1 MSSLFAI
8 VFGRFPTVETGTS
21 MSTPA
26 VPPRSTESGAE
37 FWLLANQVS
46 RRTENERLMNIQSGF
61 APGWIRSVREAFRLN
76 HEHLE
81 ELLNASTSTLE
92 RRQRQQQP
100 LDRVTSERLDR
111 IAMIASQAMDIFETP
126 ERASQWMLTANA
138 ALRDQCPLRLCET
151 EIGAWQ
157 VRRTLAAI
165 AHGGVV

>member
-1 MSSLFAI
+1 MF
-8 VFGRFPTVETGTS
+8 
-21 MSTPA
+21 TPA
-26 VPPRSTESGAE
+26 APHHCTESGAE

-46 RRTENERLMNIQSGF
+46 KRSENERLMNIQSGF
-61 APGWIRSVREAFRLN
+61 APGWIRSVREAFRLS

-100 LDRVTSERLDR
+100 LDRIVSERLDR
-111 IAMIASQAMDIFETP
+111 IAMIATQAMEVFETP

-138 ALRDQCPLRLCET
+138 ALGDQRPLRLCET
-151 EIGAWQ
+151 EIGAQQ
-157 VRRTLAAI
+157 VRRALAAI